1 MGHGKP
7 PPRRCGKGYRTGRY
21 SKPIV
26 APRARGKK
34 LRRGGGGPNGFLISS
49 FLKGCFMNELP
60 VFPDKPRR
68 RQEKNDRSDERAR
81 VQQSIARGYDDLVS
95 GRMRSWKQAKA
106 EADRMRAINRPSPM

>member
-1 MGHGKP
+1 MSCVPLWRAVKGRGIP
-7 PPRRCGKGYRTGRY
+7 P
-21 SKPIV
+21 
-26 APRARGKK
+26 A
-34 LRRGGGGPNGFLISS
+34 FS

-106 EADRMRAINRPSPM
+106 EADRMRAINHPSPM